1 MDNIINNEGLLHALK
16 MISPGTPLRKGI
28 ENVLRAKTGGL
39 IVLDSNEEVMKIV
52 DGGFRINAEYSPA
65 YLYELAKMDG
75 AIVLSEDS
83 KRILLANT
91 QLIPNYNIPTTE
103 TGTRH
108 RTAERV
114 ARQTGA
120 IVISISQRRNVITVY
135 RGEQKYVVE
144 EISEV
149 FSKANQALQTLQKYK
164 DVLDT
169 CIYNL
174 NSLEF
179 SDLATIY
186 DVIVVVQSMERVMRV
201 AQIIEGYLV
210 NLGEE
215 GYLVRMQLEE
225 LLGGTEKNRLLLLK
239 DYKKENIDL
248 EECNKKIRSLTEE
261 DLLNKVKIA
270 KVLGYSGISEDMDL
284 QVQTKGYR
292 ILNKVHRLPASIIEN
307 LVNYFGN
314 FQEILH
320 ASIEE
325 LDEVEGIGEIRA
337 TYIRNGL
344 IKLKLVLGYGHI
356 LYGIGIINLN
366 LNQRNRIFKGVTL

>member
-16 MISPGTPLRKGI
+16 MISPGTTLRKGI

-344 IKLKLVLGYGHI
+344 IKLKVVLGNGHI
-356 LYGIGIINLN
+356 
-366 LNQRNRIFKGVTL
+366 

>member
-91 QLIPNYNIPTTE
+91 QLIPNYNIPPTE

-120 IVISISQRRNVITVY
+120 IVISISQRRNVITIY

-248 EECNKKIRSLTEE
+248 EECNKKIRGLTEE

-344 IKLKLVLGYGHI
+344 IKLKVVLGNGHI
-356 LYGIGIINLN
+356 
-366 LNQRNRIFKGVTL
+366 

>member
-16 MISPGTPLRKGI
+16 MISPGTPLRKGL

-91 QLIPNYNIPTTE
+91 QLIPNYNIASRADTDFLIE
-103 TGTRH
+103 FIN
-108 RTAERV
+108 V
-114 ARQTGA
+114 AKQTGA

-135 RGEQKYVVE
+135 RGDQKYVVE
-144 EISEV
+144 EIAEV

-169 CIYNL
+169 SIYNL

-186 DVIVVVQSMERVMRV
+186 DVIVVVQSMERVLRV

-239 DYKKENIDL
+239 DYKRENIDL
-248 EECNKKIRSLTEE
+248 NECSRKIRNLSEE

-292 ILNKVHRLPASIIEN
+292 ILNKVHRLPVSIIEN

-314 FQEILH
+314 FQEILQ

-344 IKLKLVLGYGHI
+344 IKLKVVLGNGHI
-356 LYGIGIINLN
+356 
-366 LNQRNRIFKGVTL
+366 